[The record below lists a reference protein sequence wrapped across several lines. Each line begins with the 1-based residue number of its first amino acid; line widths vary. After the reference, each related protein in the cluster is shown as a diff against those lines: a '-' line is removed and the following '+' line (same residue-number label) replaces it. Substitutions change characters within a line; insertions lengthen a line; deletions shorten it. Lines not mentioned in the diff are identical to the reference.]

1 MFSEYIRQ
9 PHLFCGADKEYL
21 MRLPCDRAQGNRIK
35 NIFSGCLPSVRNFVQ
50 NFAYFSGKWVNAS
63 GRVDKNRRK
72 IEVVKPFELRSG
84 STLVEQPQFFCG
96 GRKKTA

>member
-21 MRLPCDRAQGNRIK
+21 IRLPCDRAQGNRIK

-72 IEVVKPFELRSG
+72 IETVRPFEPQRG
-84 STLVEQPQFFCG
+84 STLVE
-96 GRKKTA
+96 